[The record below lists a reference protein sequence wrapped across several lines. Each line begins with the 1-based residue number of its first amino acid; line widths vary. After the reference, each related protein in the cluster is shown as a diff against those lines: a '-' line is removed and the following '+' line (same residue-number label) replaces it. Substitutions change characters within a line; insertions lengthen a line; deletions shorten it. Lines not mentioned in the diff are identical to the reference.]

1 MAWLGGLEIAARVLL
16 PVHSALAARIRAD
29 WSAAVQFGDSP
40 SPHRPSF
47 LVVGNSLLQAG
58 IDREELSAL
67 QRGNAA
73 NVAVMPVENTAYLDW
88 YFGARRLLA
97 AGSKPQFLVLCLSPG
112 DLVSNLTNGA
122 VFARLLMRPADIL
135 RVKQAARLD
144 WTTTSTYL
152 MASASAW
159 IGESTEIRNWI
170 RNETVPG
177 MPELA
182 HYFVQ
187 RAAPPPRGDVMAE
200 IVGRRLGQFATVCAA
215 HGCQGVVVI
224 PPSLRDPGDLAAL
237 TRAGRAA
244 GVPVLIPVAPGEL
257 AQSYFPDGMHLNERG
272 ASIFTPRLW
281 EALKGISH
289 D

>member
-1 MAWLGGLEIAARVLL
+1 
-16 PVHSALAARIRAD
+16 
-29 WSAAVQFGDSP
+29 
-40 SPHRPSF
+40 
-47 LVVGNSLLQAG
+47 
-58 IDREELSAL
+58 
-67 QRGNAA
+67 
-73 NVAVMPVENTAYLDW
+73 
-88 YFGARRLLA
+88 
-97 AGSKPQFLVLCLSPG
+97 
-112 DLVSNLTNGA
+112 
-122 VFARLLMRPADIL
+122 
-135 RVKQAARLD
+135 
-144 WTTTSTYL
+144 
-152 MASASAW
+152 
-159 IGESTEIRNWI
+159 
-170 RNETVPG
+170 